1 MRCEEAYFLQDGH
14 LKESTGDRRLRRHQ
28 IYPEELEQIHFT
40 IGTNTFYYWDKYIL
54 QFGQIHLGRLWEF
67 SWRPTGSPG
76 RQIFQAE
83 EFEPFCGRPPFPL
96 FRETQMCFKVTTRSQ
111 LCTLLASEHQLTA
124 FGIGG
129 KNFKVMLALC
139 L

>member
-54 QFGQIHLGRLWEF
+54 QFGQIYLGRLLVG
-67 SWRPTGSPG
+67 RPT
-76 RQIFQAE
+76 QLIFI
-83 EFEPFCGRPPFPL
+83 
-96 FRETQMCFKVTTRSQ
+96 SHIH
-111 LCTLLASEHQLTA
+111 LL
-124 FGIGG
+124 GWRW
-129 KNFKVMLALC
+129 
-139 L
+139 